1 MDFCL
6 NEAQFSYRSELRS
19 QINRIYA
26 GLVGTF
32 NDTTST
38 TPKIDH
44 ALEAMRFIA
53 PFSETDIVRN
63 SHDLFHAIMRGTV
76 SHAYS
81 KENKWEAS
89 HLALHGAYKW
99 DEVLPRVEDPND
111 ILAFLSHHFE
121 LAEKGEDHDEPIQD
135 ALRALASAPR
145 PETIEALQNFDPT
158 QPSFVR
164 GIRFA
169 FQDIRSREV
178 REAALLFLPL
188 IADNWFNT
196 PDPIMTPDEM
206 KILCVDWASAVDRV
220 GPSTPAV
227 QKAALSVLLD
237 VMNSPHWRPH
247 IVPEKWKLLEYF
259 TSAVP
264 DDSPALKRCLDN
276 MELVKEIS
284 NMGNPEAVTLWSTI
298 LWLNYGELVLE
309 VREWL
314 EASAK
319 NARREDVDRY
329 LSVIESEL
337 EEAEKGLEEAEKGL
351 EEAEKGLEEFEK
363 ELVEAERE
371 SVVYGISSTP
381 DQKVIVLKAKVDSLK
396 GAKFFLKSL

>member
-1 MDFCL
+1 MDK
-6 NEAQFSYRSELRS
+6 
-19 QINRIYA
+19 IYA
-26 GLVGTF
+26 KLVETF
-32 NDTTST
+32 NNTTST
-38 TPKIDH
+38 IPKIDH

-53 PFSETDIVRN
+53 PLSETDIVKN
-63 SHDLFHAIMRGTV
+63 GHDLFHAIMRAPV
-76 SHAYS
+76 SPAYS
-81 KENKWEAS
+81 EENKWEAS
-89 HLALHGAYKW
+89 RLALHGAYKW

-135 ALRALASAPR
+135 ALRALASAPP
-145 PETIEALQNFDPT
+145 PEAIEALQNFDPT

-188 IADNWFNT
+188 IADTWFNA
-196 PDPIMTPDEM
+196 PDPIMTPGEM
-206 KILCVDWASAVDRV
+206 ESLCVDWASAVDEV
-220 GPSTPAV
+220 GHSTPAI
-227 QKAALSVLLD
+227 QKATLAVLLD
-237 VMNSPHWRPH
+237 MMNSRHWRPH
-247 IVPEKWKLLEYF
+247 IVPEKWKLLEHF
-259 TSAVP
+259 SSAVP
-264 DDSPALKRCLDN
+264 DDSQALKRCLDN

-284 NMGNPEAVTLWSTI
+284 DMGNPEAVTLWSTI

-314 EASAK
+314 EGSAK
-319 NARREDVDRY
+319 DARREGVDMY
-329 LSVIESEL
+329 LSVIESE
-337 EEAEKGLEEAEKGL
+337 LEEAEKGL